1 MTNDRIV
8 AALKPAVL
16 DELPQGDMDARIAAI
31 VSSPRPAR
39 ATRTRRASLRP
50 LPLAMTGIMAVL
62 AAGGAVVVAAGVIG
76 SAHRSAHRVTSV
88 PPAPPRVQAAA
99 LSFTRHGGYLTV
111 QVKDPVADP
120 ARYKKEFAAR
130 GLNVDLTL
138 RPVAR
143 RKAGTVVFLE
153 DDGDGK
159 VQTILARGRC
169 GTVTCGVG
177 VRIPLKYRAYVRVIF
192 GRTARPGEF
201 YDTGPGDTPG
211 EGVGLSDVRGRT
223 VADVLAEARRKHLS
237 HIEYRYQPV
246 GHERRGGEQ
255 PYPMGVP
262 ADKVKGDWRVYTALA
277 GSHGEVIMFVHPAG

>member
-62 AAGGAVVVAAGVIG
+62 AAGGAVVVAAGVSG

-120 ARYKKEFAAR
+120 MTPAATTTAPPAAR
-130 GLNVDLTL
+130 TAMI
-138 RPVAR
+138 PVMASGSGR
-143 RKAGTVVFLE
+143 R
-153 DDGDGK
+153 
-159 VQTILARGRC
+159 
-169 GTVTCGVG
+169 
-177 VRIPLKYRAYVRVIF
+177 
-192 GRTARPGEF
+192 
-201 YDTGPGDTPG
+201 
-211 EGVGLSDVRGRT
+211 
-223 VADVLAEARRKHLS
+223 EARRV
-237 HIEYRYQPV
+237 RV
-246 GHERRGGEQ
+246 ARAGRGLETIAAILASMSPRGSSS
-255 PYPMGVP
+255 
-262 ADKVKGDWRVYTALA
+262 RTAGLRA
-277 GSHGEVIMFVHPAG
+277 ATIRSFVMNDFLPAGPCGPVPPVPTAVGLGRAVGGHGGCG